1 MSAPY
6 AIREVSSAYLI
17 DKTGSIFLLK
27 SFTYNINN
35 VGPRIVPWGTPMVKT
50 HDLDEISLHLT
61 ICLLLF
67 K

>member
-1 MSAPY
+1 MSALH

-27 SFTYNINN
+27 LFTYNINN

-50 HDLDEISLHLT
+50 QDLDEISLHLT

-67 K
+67 